1 MIVQK
6 IKSFFSGRRWRFGK
20 PAMMAT
26 LIFGFASGYNGITAY
41 TNYCAAQSVVVP
53 ITVTVG
59 YGVCPYVCSP
69 GSPGPCEA
77 PGTATSARQI
87 VYNAT
92 NQALQLSAQQL
103 EVWLAQSIDQ
113 MVQALLTRLNRTE
126 INMIEWWATMWDYN
140 LRPALQAQTIQLN
153 TATADQAKTYQ
164 SSMDGEHETQTNL
177 VIQKVEVETHKVT
190 RDNVCPPAGLSPGR
204 GANFAYQVPKN
215 MEVKSNAVASGKVG
229 STSEQGTAQ
238 HTAYRI
244 NTYEEFFCDPNSNGG
259 ANVCSGTADPNFYDA
274 DVKVSEM
281 VYNKLTIP
289 VDDPA
294 DGEKYQKAIEELTEN
309 MLNTITVTP
318 TPENALNTPQAREKI
333 LQRRSYLAR
342 NNAVRQMTQSI
353 IGERMPGSQLGE
365 WITQIREEA
374 GIPMEEVGEN
384 PSYREVMHA
393 LSVDRFNSG
402 KFATELMKDQAGVE
416 MEKLSAQAF
425 YLMQLRDY
433 FELLERMS
441 LVLAVQVATLVDNK
455 PSTSLR
461 GAVDTR

>member
-6 IKSFFSGRRWRFGK
+6 IKSFFSKRQWRFGK
-20 PAMMAT
+20 PAMVAT
-26 LIFGFASGYNGITAY
+26 IIFGFLSGYNGITSY
-41 TNYCAAQSVVVP
+41 TNYCAAQVTP

-59 YGVCPYVCSP
+59 YGVCTYYCSP

-77 PGTATSARQI
+77 PGTASSAKEI

-92 NQALQLSAQQL
+92 NAALQLSTQQL

-113 MVQALLTRLNRTE
+113 MVQALLTRLNRME
-126 INMIEWWATMWDYN
+126 INIIEWWATMWDYN
-140 LRPALQAQTIQLN
+140 LRPALQSMTIQIN

-164 SSMDGEHETQTNL
+164 TSMDGEHETQTNL
-177 VIQKVEVETHKVT
+177 VVQRREIETHEVT

-204 GANFAYQVPKN
+204 GANFAYEVPKH
-215 MEVKSNAVASGKVG
+215 METKSNAVANGKVG

-238 HTAYRI
+238 HMAYRI
-244 NTYEEFFCDPNSNGG
+244 NTYEEFFCDPAGNGG
-259 ANVCSGTADPNFYDA
+259 TNVCTGAADSAFYDA

-281 VYNKLTIP
+281 IYNKLTIP
-289 VDDPA
+289 VDDAA

-309 MLNTITVTP
+309 MLNTIAVTP
-318 TPENALNTPQAREKI
+318 VPENAVNTPQAREQV
-333 LQRRSYLAR
+333 LPRRSYMAR

-353 IGERMPGSQLGE
+353 IAQRMPGSQLGE
-365 WITQIREEA
+365 WVSQIREEA
-374 GIPMEEVGEN
+374 NIPLDEIGEN

-393 LSVDRFNSG
+393 LSIDRFNSG

-433 FELLERMS
+433 YELLERMS
-441 LVLAVQVATLVDNK
+441 LVLAVQVAEMADRLPNTNLDSVE
-455 PSTSLR
+455 
-461 GAVDTR
+461 AVR

>member
-1 MIVQK
+1 MIMQK
-6 IKSFFSGRRWRFGK
+6 IKSFFSPRRWRFGK
-20 PAMMAT
+20 PAMVAT

-41 TNYCAAQSVVVP
+41 TNFCAAQGTVTA
-53 ITVTVG
+53 ITVTVT
-59 YGVCPYVCSP
+59 YGVCPYYCSP

-77 PGTATSARQI
+77 PGTAS
-87 VYNAT
+87 NAKNLIYQTT
-92 NQALQLSAQQL
+92 NQALQASAQAL
-103 EVWLAQSIDQ
+103 ELWLAQSVDQ
-113 MVQALLTRLNRTE
+113 MVQALLTRLNRVE
-126 INMIEWWATMWDYN
+126 INMIEWWGTMWDYN
-140 LRPALQAQTIQLN
+140 LRPALQSKTIQLN

-164 SSMDGEHETQTNL
+164 SSMDAEHETQTNL
-177 VIQKVEVETHKVT
+177 VIQTTEVQTHQVT
-190 RDNVCPPAGLSPGR
+190 RDPVCPPAGLSPGR

-215 MEVKSNAVASGKVG
+215 MEIKSNAIASNKVG

-238 HTAYRI
+238 HVSYRI

-259 ANVCSGTADPNFYDA
+259 NNVCVGTPDPRFYDA
-274 DVKVSEM
+274 DVKVTEM

-289 VDDPA
+289 VNDPA

-318 TPENALNTPQAREKI
+318 TAENALNTPQAREQI

-353 IGERMPGSQLGE
+353 IGERMPGTQLGE
-365 WITQIREEA
+365 WISQIREEA
-374 GIPMEEVGEN
+374 GIPVDEVGEN

-393 LSVDRFNSG
+393 LSVDRFNTG
-402 KFATELMKDQAGVE
+402 KFGAELMKDQAGVE

-441 LVLAVQVATLVDNK
+441 LVLAVQVVAMLDTK
-455 PSTSLR
+455 KSTSLR
-461 GAVDTR
+461 GAMDTR